1 VPPDKRLEAQSNKL
15 FELCEIT
22 GWTGEL
28 HAAGVALKELESVRE
43 VAEVL
48 KREGSRRGN
57 RGRHWV
63 RESVS
68 LPAHRCRI
76 EGACKACGEECRPGV
91 NVCLVELVNTGLPEE
106 LLVSVT
112 WKRVER
118 CRCRLCRAEDK
129 NGIAWDVYK
138 RRRRSRWIE

>member
-1 VPPDKRLEAQSNKL
+1 MPPNKRLEAQSNKL
-15 FELCEIT
+15 FELCEII

-28 HAAGVALKELESVRE
+28 HAAGVALEHLERVRE
-43 VAEVL
+43 VAKVL

-57 RGRHWV
+57 RGCHWV

-76 EGACKACGEECRPGV
+76 EGACKACGEERCPGV
-91 NVCLVELVNTGLPEE
+91 QVCLVELVDTGLPEV

-112 WKRVER
+112 WKRV
-118 CRCRLCRAEDK
+118 
-129 NGIAWDVYK
+129 
-138 RRRRSRWIE
+138 